1 MKIIDDFLPK
11 EVFEHLQK
19 YVLSMEFPW
28 FYSEAVSID
37 PRANDI
43 QDPMAVETDGLH
55 HIIFDPEND
64 AISFVHKVFT
74 PFYQELEHRFGFKP
88 EHLIR
93 NRLSQKTPKIGFVDG
108 NYNIPHVDYFRPH
121 VSLIFYFN
129 DSDGPTYIFD
139 QEFRFGKRINKGF
152 TVKDRVYPKA
162 NRLLWID
169 GWQYHTASNPIQS
182 NRRVILNLNL
192 ECLST

>member
-11 EVFEHLQK
+11 EIFENLQK

-28 FYSEAVSID
+28 FYSEAVSINPLD
-37 PRANDI
+37 NDI

-64 AISFVHKVFT
+64 AISFVHKIFT
-74 PFYQELEHRFGFKP
+74 PFYQELERQFGFKP

-93 NRLSQKTPKIGFVDG
+93 NRLSQKTPKVGFVDG

-121 VSLIFYFN
+121 VSLVFYFN
-129 DSDGPTYIFD
+129 DCDGPTYIFD
-139 QEFRFGKRINKGF
+139 QEFYFGKRINKGF
-152 TVKDRVYPKA
+152 TVKDRVHPKA

-169 GWQYHTASNPIQS
+169 GWQYHTASNPIHS
-182 NRRVILNLNL
+182 PRRVILNINL